1 MKLHNIFIA
10 SAVALLTA
18 SCVNEDITPAENGD
32 GAGALRVTVETMQ
45 PLKTRADQSYEVTN
59 FPVTIYNPDGSKYE
73 SYEAVS
79 QMPESI
85 QLPVGKYTLEAHTP
99 GIMERIMTTPYYKG
113 TEVSEIVKDVT
124 TQSTITC
131 KMANTKVTVGY
142 DQDFIDLFTSW
153 TITFDDGTSNAI
165 TFTNE
170 QGTTPPALYWDLGS
184 GADKLTVNFRGVNKD
199 GTVTASNT
207 ITKSQATE
215 SYDGESSKFTGGDAI
230 VINFSPTE
238 ATTGE
243 ITIGISVQVF
253 DTAAEEVQTVIQI
266 VDNGN
271 LKPDDGSGD
280 DPTPGDDNAITL
292 SLPAPI
298 TFTMGEGGT
307 LDKSLGDVNIAATNG
322 IKSLMV
328 KAESSSEDMV
338 ASLEAVGAGYGL
350 DFVGTGVEV
359 VGNND
364 LVSFFAGLGQT
375 LSVPTEGDTSY
386 EFPIGNFFPLL
397 DVMSGT
403 HTFHLTA
410 KDMNGNVKSGTVIV
424 TVRE

>member
-1 MKLHNIFIA
+1 MKLHNVFIA

-18 SCVNEDITPAENGD
+18 SCVNEDITPAESGD
-32 GAGALRVTVETMQ
+32 GIGNLSVSVETME
-45 PLKTRADQSYEVTN
+45 PLKTRADQSYTVTN

-85 QLPVGKYTLEAHTP
+85 KLPVGSYTLEAHTP
-99 GIMERIMTTPYYKG
+99 GIMERIMSTPYYKG
-113 TEVSEIVKDVT
+113 TEVSVIEKDVT

-131 KMANTKVTVGY
+131 KMANTKISVAY

-170 QGTTPPALYWDLGS
+170 QGTAPAALYWDLGN
-184 GADKLTVNFRGVNKD
+184 GADKLNVNFRGVNKD

-207 ITKSQATE
+207 ITKSQASE
-215 SYDGESSKFTGGDAI
+215 SYDGESTKFMGGDAI

-243 ITIGISVQVF
+243 ATISITVKVF
-253 DTAAEEVQTVIQI
+253 DTVAEEVQTVIQI

-280 DPTPGDDNAITL
+280 EPNPGDDNAITL

-298 TFTMGEGGT
+298 AFTSGEGQT

-328 KAESSSEDMV
+328 KAESTNPDMV
-338 ASLEAVGAGYGL
+338 SSLVAVGAGYGL
-350 DFVGTGVEV
+350 DFVSAGVEV

-364 LVSFFAGLGQT
+364 LVNFFKGLGQT
-375 LSVPTEGDTSY
+375 LSVPAEGDTSY
-386 EFPIGNFFPLL
+386 DFPIGNFFPLL

-410 KDMNGNVKSGTVIV
+410 KDMNDNIKSGTVIV

>member
-18 SCVNEDITPAENGD
+18 SCVNEDITTAESGD
-32 GAGALRVTVETMQ
+32 GNGALRVSVETME

-79 QMPESI
+79 QMPEAI
-85 QLPVGKYTLEAHTP
+85 QLPVGRYTLEAHTP
-99 GIMERIMTTPYYKG
+99 GIMERIMATPYYKG

-165 TFTNE
+165 TFSNE
-170 QGTTPPALYWDLGS
+170 QGTTPAALYWDLGN

-243 ITIGISVQVF
+243 ITIGITVQVF
-253 DTAAEEVQTVIQI
+253 DTAAEEVQAVVQI

-298 TFTMGEGGT
+298 TFNMGEGST

-338 ASLEAVGAGYGL
+338 ASLEAVGARRCLYL
-350 DFVGTGVEV
+350 PRAIPRMNSPLAT
-359 VGNND
+359 
-364 LVSFFAGLGQT
+364 SS
-375 LSVPTEGDTSY
+375 LSW
-386 EFPIGNFFPLL
+386 
-397 DVMSGT
+397 MS
-403 HTFHLTA
+403 
-410 KDMNGNVKSGTVIV
+410 
-424 TVRE
+424 